1 MLQNAK
7 RTYAL
12 SDFTVERRPKGWY
25 FTRTARYADKAQWKG
40 PYSSI
45 AGVTLMVA
53 RELSKEI
60 KRRDAPFNI
69 D

>member
-12 SDFTVERRPKGWY
+12 EGWTVEKRAKGWY
-25 FTRTARYADKAQWKG
+25 LYRTYAESKPKG
-40 PYSSI
+40 PYSSP
-45 AGVTLMVA
+45 VSVCLMVA
-53 RELSKEI
+53 RELLKELR
-60 KRRDAPFNI
+60 RRDAPYTL